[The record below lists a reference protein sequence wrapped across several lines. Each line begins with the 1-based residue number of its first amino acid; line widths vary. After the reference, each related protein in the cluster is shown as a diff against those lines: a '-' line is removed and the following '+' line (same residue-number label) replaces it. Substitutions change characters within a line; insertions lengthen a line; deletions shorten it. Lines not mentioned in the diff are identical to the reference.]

1 MTRSEIIE
9 ALDGT
14 HARIGRGIALSLHL
28 LIVISAFAIALETVE
43 SLPAGLLRA
52 LVWVEYLTLS
62 VFTLEYLLRLGC
74 SERPLRYAVSF
85 WGLVDFLSI
94 VPALVFLLPDAQSIR
109 SIRLLRLIRLLKLF
123 YASRALDRLSRA
135 FQKNRS
141 ELLIFSFIALVVLYL
156 SAVGIYHFEHEAQ
169 PDTFGS
175 IPSCLWWALATLT
188 TVGYGDVYPITLAG
202 RAFTGIVL
210 LVGLGVIAVPA
221 GLITSALLESDIE
234 DPITDLDTETDY
246 YTDTNKET

>member
-1 MTRSEIIE
+1 MTRAEII
-9 ALDGT
+9 AVLDGT
-14 HARIGRGIALSLHL
+14 HARTGRSVAFALHV
-28 LIVISAFAIALETVE
+28 LIVVSAIAISMETVQ
-43 SLPAGLLRA
+43 SLPPGLRRA
-52 LVWVEYLTLS
+52 LLWVEYLTLS
-62 VFTLEYLLRLGC
+62 VFTVEYLLRLGC
-74 SERPLRYAVSF
+74 TPRPLRYAFSF
-85 WGLVDFLSI
+85 WGIVDFLSI
-94 VPALVFLLPDAQSIR
+94 VPALLFLLPDAQSIR
-109 SIRLLRLIRLLKLF
+109 SLRLLRLIRLLKLF

-141 ELLIFSFIALVVLYL
+141 ELLIFTFIALVVLYL

-169 PDTFGS
+169 PETFGS
-175 IPSCLWWALATLT
+175 IPASLWWALATLT
-188 TVGYGDVYPITLAG
+188 TVGYGDVYPVTLAG

-246 YTDTNKET
+246 TTNTNKET